1 MKKEKQV
8 VALLIALA
16 LTGTLFAFT
25 RPSKATPAPS
35 SKIRRTILLN
45 FKAEATDADV
55 QKILKDVKE
64 TIGKLKG
71 IHNLFIGRQTNE
83 HAAFKYGISMDFDDQ
98 AALNAYRADQEHRRT
113 HNQYNHLIEQAQITD
128 IVNE

>member
-16 LTGTLFAFT
+16 LLGTLFAVT
-25 RPSKATPAPS
+25 LSSKATPARS

-45 FKAEATDADV
+45 FKSEATDADV

-64 TIGKLKG
+64 TISKLKG

-98 AALNAYRADQEHRRT
+98 AALNAYRTDQEHRRT
-113 HNQYNHLIEQAQITD
+113 HNEYNHLIEQAQITD

>member
-8 VALLIALA
+8 VALLIAMA
-16 LTGTLFAFT
+16 LLGVFAVT
-25 RPSKATPAPS
+25 RSSKATPAPS

-64 TIGKLKG
+64 TISKLKG

-83 HAAFKYGISMDFDDQ
+83 RAAFKYGISMDFDDQ
-98 AALNAYRADQEHRRT
+98 AALNAYRSDQEHRRT
-113 HNQYNHLIEQAQITD
+113 HNEYNHLIEQAQITD

>member
-1 MKKEKQV
+1 MKKERQV
-8 VALLIALA
+8 VALLIALTLLGA
-16 LTGTLFAFT
+16 LFAVT
-25 RPSKATPAPS
+25 RSSKATAAPS

-45 FKAEATDADV
+45 FKPEATDADV

-64 TIGKLKG
+64 TISKLKG

-98 AALNAYRADQEHRRT
+98 AALNAYRSDQEHRRT